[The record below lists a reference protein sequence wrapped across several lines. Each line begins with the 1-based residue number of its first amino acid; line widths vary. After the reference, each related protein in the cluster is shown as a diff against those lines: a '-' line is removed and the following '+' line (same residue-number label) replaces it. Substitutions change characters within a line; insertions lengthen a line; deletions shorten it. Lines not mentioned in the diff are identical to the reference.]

1 MDLHGKTYDLS
12 SGWSPA
18 RKLSQVERGQGQP
31 RSARRHVTKL
41 RPASPMAKPNSHGG
55 DYPLLFLVLSD
66 A

>member
-41 RPASPMAKPNSHGG
+41 HPASPLAKPNSHGG